1 MLRLLLNLTRPMFLA
16 VLVAA
21 MPIGIDKL
29 SHAQES
35 DRVTG
40 LIMSEGWELVQANC
54 TECHSILLI
63 TQNSGNRAVWKS
75 RIVWMQETQGLQ
87 ELSEATENSILDY
100 LANNYGQ
107 KASTRRAGL
116 ASNLLPENPYATDS
130 QNGQ

>member
-1 MLRLLLNLTRPMFLA
+1 MLRLLLNLTQPMFLA

-21 MPIGIDKL
+21 IPIGIDKL

-54 TECHSILLI
+54 TECHSTLLI

-75 RIVWMQETQGLQ
+75 RIVWMQETQGLH

-116 ASNLLPENPYATDS
+116 ATNLLPENPYATDS

>member
-1 MLRLLLNLTRPMFLA
+1 VLRLLLNLTRLMFLA
-16 VLVAA
+16 VVVAA

-54 TECHSILLI
+54 TECHSTLLI

-75 RIVWMQETQGLQ
+75 RIVWMQETQGLH

-100 LANNYGQ
+100 LVNNYDQ

-116 ASNLLPENPYATDS
+116 ATNLLPENPYATDS

>member
-1 MLRLLLNLTRPMFLA
+1 MLRLLLNLTRLMFLA
-16 VLVAA
+16 VVVAA

-54 TECHSILLI
+54 TECHSTLLI

-116 ASNLLPENPYATDS
+116 ATNLLPENPYPTNS

>member
-1 MLRLLLNLTRPMFLA
+1 MLRLLLNLTRLMFLA
-16 VLVAA
+16 VVVAA
-21 MPIGIDKL
+21 MPIGIDRL

-54 TECHSILLI
+54 TECHSTLLI

-75 RIVWMQETQGLQ
+75 RIVWMQETQGLH

-116 ASNLLPENPYATDS
+116 ATNLLPENPYATDS
-130 QNGQ
+130 QNDQ

>member
-1 MLRLLLNLTRPMFLA
+1 MLRLLLNLTQPMFLA

-116 ASNLLPENPYATDS
+116 ATNLLPENPYPTNS

>member
-1 MLRLLLNLTRPMFLA
+1 MLRLLLNLTRLMFLA
-16 VLVAA
+16 VVVAA

-54 TECHSILLI
+54 TECHSTLLI

-75 RIVWMQETQGLQ
+75 RIVWMQETQGLH

-107 KASTRRAGL
+107 KASTRRTGL
-116 ASNLLPENPYATDS
+116 ATNLLPENPYPTNS

>member
-1 MLRLLLNLTRPMFLA
+1 VLRLLLNLTRPMFLA

-116 ASNLLPENPYATDS
+116 ATNLLPENPYATDS

>member
-1 MLRLLLNLTRPMFLA
+1 VLRLLLNLTQPMFLA

-116 ASNLLPENPYATDS
+116 ATNLLPENPYPTNS

>member
-1 MLRLLLNLTRPMFLA
+1 MLRLLLNLTQPMFLA

-116 ASNLLPENPYATDS
+116 ATNLLPENPYATDS

>member
-116 ASNLLPENPYATDS
+116 ATNLLPENPYATDS

>member
-1 MLRLLLNLTRPMFLA
+1 MLRLLLNLTRLMFLA
-16 VLVAA
+16 VVVAA

-54 TECHSILLI
+54 TECHSTLLI
-63 TQNSGNRAVWKS
+63 TQNSGNQAVWKS
-75 RIVWMQETQGLQ
+75 RIVWMQETQGLH

-116 ASNLLPENPYATDS
+116 ATNLLPENPYAMDS

>member
-16 VLVAA
+16 VVVAA

-116 ASNLLPENPYATDS
+116 ATNLLPENPYATDS

>member
-1 MLRLLLNLTRPMFLA
+1 MLIA
-16 VLVAA
+16 IAAA

-54 TECHSILLI
+54 TECHSALLV

-75 RIVWMQETQGLQ
+75 RIVWMQETQGLH

-100 LANNYGQ
+100 LANNYRQ

-116 ASNLLPENPYATDS
+116 ATNLLPENPYATDS

>member
-1 MLRLLLNLTRPMFLA
+1 MLIA
-16 VLVAA
+16 IVAAA
-21 MPIGIDKL
+21 MPIGIDRL
-29 SHAQES
+29 SHAQEI

-54 TECHSILLI
+54 TECHSTLLI

-75 RIVWMQETQGLQ
+75 RIVWMQETQGLH

-116 ASNLLPENPYATDS
+116 ATNLLPENPYPTNS

>member
-1 MLRLLLNLTRPMFLA
+1 MLRLLLNLTQPMFLA

-54 TECHSILLI
+54 TECHSALLV

-75 RIVWMQETQGLQ
+75 RIVWMQETQGLH

-116 ASNLLPENPYATDS
+116 ATNLLPENPYPTNS

>member
-116 ASNLLPENPYATDS
+116 ATNLLPENPYPTNS

>member
-16 VLVAA
+16 VVVAA

-116 ASNLLPENPYATDS
+116 ATNLLPENPYPTNS

>member
-1 MLRLLLNLTRPMFLA
+1 MLRLLLNLTRLMFLA
-16 VLVAA
+16 VVVAA

-54 TECHSILLI
+54 TECHSTLLI

-75 RIVWMQETQGLQ
+75 RIVWMQETQGLH

-100 LANNYGQ
+100 LVNNYDQ

-116 ASNLLPENPYATDS
+116 ATNLLPENPYATDS

>member
-1 MLRLLLNLTRPMFLA
+1 MFLA

-54 TECHSILLI
+54 TECHSILLN

-107 KASTRRAGL
+107 KSSTRRAGL
-116 ASNLLPENPYATDS
+116 ATNLLPENPYATDS

>member
-16 VLVAA
+16 VVVAA

-100 LANNYGQ
+100 LAANYGQ

-116 ASNLLPENPYATDS
+116 ATNLLPENPYPTNS

>member
-1 MLRLLLNLTRPMFLA
+1 MLRLLLNLTQPMFLA

>member
-107 KASTRRAGL
+107 KASSRRAGL
-116 ASNLLPENPYATDS
+116 ATNLLPENPYATDS

>member
-1 MLRLLLNLTRPMFLA
+1 MLRLLLNLTRLMLIA
-16 VLVAA
+16 IVAAA
-21 MPIGIDKL
+21 MPIGIDRL
-29 SHAQES
+29 SHAQEI

-54 TECHSILLI
+54 TECHSALLI

-75 RIVWMQETQGLQ
+75 RIVWMQETQGLH
-87 ELSEATENSILDY
+87 ELSQVTENSILDY
-100 LANNYGQ
+100 LASNYGQ

-116 ASNLLPENPYATDS
+116 AANLLPVNPYATDS